1 MSDEKA
7 ALRALCLAARIILEN
22 GGETYRVEET
32 VLRMASGLGLQE
44 ARVVAFPTSLFVT
57 LGTRTI
63 TMRVARRGNDL
74 LRLAS
79 ANDISRQVAL
89 GHMGAE
95 EAEHALLAI
104 AQSPAPAQP
113 LLIAAAGV
121 CAAMFA
127 LMFRGGLGAALVA
140 LLTGALSQAVSPL
153 FARLEMSHLVTNV
166 VGGFLTA
173 FIAAL
178 FHFFIPY
185 NSPNAAIAGGIMPL
199 LSGLLMTNAMRDT
212 MYGDLVSGIA
222 RAVEALLIAATV
234 ACGVFVALK
243 FWALFG
249 GL

>member
-1 MSDEKA
+1 MTDEKA

-32 VLRMASGLGLQE
+32 VLRMASGLGLQD

-74 LRLAS
+74 QRLAS
-79 ANDISRQVAL
+79 ANDVSRHVAL
-89 GHMGAE
+89 GAMDAQ
-95 EAEHALLAI
+95 EAERALLAI
-104 AQSPAPAQP
+104 NQSPAPAQP
-113 LLIAAAGV
+113 LLIAASGV

-127 LMFRGGLGAALVA
+127 LMFRGGAGAALVA
-140 LLTGALSQAVSPL
+140 FMTGALSQAVSPL
-153 FARLEMSHLVTNV
+153 FSRLEMSHLVTNV

-173 FIAAL
+173 FIAVGVNY
-178 FHFFIPY
+178 FCPY
-185 NSPNAAIAGGIMPL
+185 QSPNAAIAGGIMPL

-212 MYGDLVSGIA
+212 MYGDLVSGVS